1 MKEIKYID
9 VGKMSRRVAANFMQG
24 EMIRLGYT
32 TKEKEQ
38 TNKVLCV
45 LVLIGAILVLA
56 LEITRI
62 LIT

>member
-9 VGKMSRRVAANFMQG
+9 VGKMSRRDAANFMQAY
-24 EMIRLGYT
+24 MIRSGYT

-38 TNKVLCV
+38 TSTVLCV
-45 LVLIGAILVLA
+45 LVLIGAVLVLA
-56 LEITRI
+56 LEITMI